1 MMVRASHV
9 GSIILL
15 ARNGMHRDAAQ
26 KTVMSVP
33 GILAGAPGTRIIV
46 GVESCRWTMLKRG

>member
-15 ARNGMHRDAAQ
+15 ARNGLHRGSAQ
-26 KTVMSVP
+26 KAVMSVP
-33 GILAGAPGTRIIV
+33 GILADAAGSGILDLR
-46 GVESCRWTMLKRG
+46 